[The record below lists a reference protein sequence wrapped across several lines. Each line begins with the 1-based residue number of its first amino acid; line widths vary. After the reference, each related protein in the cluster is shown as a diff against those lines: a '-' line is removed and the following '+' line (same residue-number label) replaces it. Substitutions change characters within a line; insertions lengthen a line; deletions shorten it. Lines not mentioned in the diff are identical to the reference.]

1 MQLKFILISIFVGIV
16 NGFLI
21 TGYEL
26 TLIFFTT
33 FFFGGDPFLHIPQ
46 LPIWYLYLLPTVAIL
61 IVNFIV
67 SKYPHTR
74 EYAINDIADSI
85 AQNKMVINFKT
96 LFLKIFSSII
106 SLSSGFVVGT
116 EGPSAGIGAMLAYQV
131 HKFFKLPKVFMKLLI
146 SVGASSAIAAIFVS
160 PLTGISFAFEYI
172 AHKFL
177 KQYMGYLIVA
187 SVTAFAISNNFLEPI
202 IFRHSLG
209 REFDK
214 SFILIN
220 FLFIPYVTFFIYFYL
235 FLKKKLLHLID
246 LEIFKKVHNL
256 RNYIFALI
264 GGGVVGT
271 ILVLEPHAAFSGK
284 EVLIYLINHKGPMP
298 LALIFTI
305 VLLRIIGT
313 TVSIYAN
320 AVGGL
325 FLPIMS
331 IGALVGFSFGD
342 ILSFYHLTS
351 EPFYFAAIG
360 AAVFMGVLMKLPLTA
375 VVLSLETT
383 FDYNVVVA
391 TGISVILVSY
401 ITSINFEIRRKYIDR
416 AERRKRKKKAKTT

>member
-1 MQLKFILISIFVGIV
+1 MQLKLIFISLIVGLI

-21 TGYEL
+21 TFYET
-26 TLIFFTT
+26 TLEFCKKL
-33 FFFGGDPFLHIPQ
+33 FFGGNPFLAIEK
-46 LPIWYLYLLPTVAIL
+46 LPIWYLYVLPTITIL
-61 IVNFIV
+61 IVNFLI
-67 SKYPHTR
+67 SSNPHIR

-85 AQNKMVINFKT
+85 AQNKMVINFKI
-96 LFLKIFSSII
+96 LFLKIFSSVI

-116 EGPSAGIGAMLAYQV
+116 EGPSAGIGAMVAFQIY
-131 HKFFKLPKVFMKLLI
+131 KFFKLPKVFMKLLI
-146 SVGASSAIAAIFVS
+146 SIGASSAIAAIFVS

-177 KQYMGYLIVA
+177 KQYMGYLIIS
-187 SVTAFAISNNFLEPI
+187 SVMAFAISNNFLEPI

-214 SFILIN
+214 EFIVIN

-235 FLKKKLLHLID
+235 FLKRKVLHIVD
-246 LEIFKKVHNL
+246 LEIFKKVHHL
-256 RNYIFALI
+256 RNYIFAVI

-271 ILVLEPHAAFSGK
+271 ILLIEPHAAFSGK
-284 EVLIYLINHKGPMP
+284 EMLIYLINHQEPMS

-305 VLLRIIGT
+305 VLLRIVGT

-342 ILSFYHLTS
+342 ILSYYHLTS

-375 VVLSLETT
+375 VVLALETT

-391 TGISVILVSY
+391 TGISVVIVGF
-401 ITSINFEIRRKYIDR
+401 ITSINFEIRRKYIDSI
-416 AERRKRKKKAKTT
+416 ERKRKIKKHS